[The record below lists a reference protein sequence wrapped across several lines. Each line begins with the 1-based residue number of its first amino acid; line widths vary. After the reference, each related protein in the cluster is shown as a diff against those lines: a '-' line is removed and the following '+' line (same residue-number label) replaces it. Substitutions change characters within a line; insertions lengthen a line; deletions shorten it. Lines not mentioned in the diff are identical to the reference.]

1 MALIH
6 NAGATGSTWRCNRPS
21 TASGLQRCLDALR
34 RALIV
39 PVLSAAIAAA
49 TAAAATAAA
58 NAAANATPTA
68 DPQAASAGSTGYA
81 GGLSATGP
89 SAAERVMASELA
101 GRGDVHDA
109 LSMMV
114 TSVVRMVQAGR
125 RPESRWQDS

>member
-21 TASGLQRCLDALR
+21 TASGLQRCQGALR

-39 PVLSAAIAAA
+39 PVLSAAI
-49 TAAAATAAA
+49 AAATAAA

>member
-21 TASGLQRCLDALR
+21 TASGLQRCLGALR

-49 TAAAATAAA
+49 T
-58 NAAANATPTA
+58 AAANATPTA